1 MLRGYLIWGKHDNPR
16 AGEELLETGLISSLP
31 AAGGESGP
39 QFPNYDQWQI
49 KPSRTTHDVDSARFA
64 TQKVT
69 IGVRVER
76 DVHLFPNLGV
86 DLLQCANRSIE
97 GRVLP
102 QSADQGIQVV
112 VLSRRRGLPA
122 PAVLC

>member
-1 MLRGYLIWGKHDNPR
+1 MLRGYLIWGKHVHPR

-49 KPSRTTHDVDSARFA
+49 KPSRSTHDIDSARFA
-64 TQKVT
+64 PQKVT
-69 IGVRVER
+69 VGVRVER
-76 DVHLFPNLGV
+76 DVQLFPNLRV
-86 DLLQCANRSIE
+86 DLLKCPNRSIE

-102 QSADQGIQVV
+102 PSADQGFQVV